1 MSKYMQSSRDSP
13 WNSNVFPS
21 YVSQNNFNYILYP
34 KRNFRDGS
42 TILTTIP
49 NDYLFFLIFLRAC
62 KIFFSLCI
70 KAEQELDHTNS
81 CHSPYI
87 VHSVNKYLI
96 YLLFSLIF
104 N

>member
-13 WNSNVFPS
+13 WNSNMFPS

-70 KAEQELDHTNS
+70 KAEQELDLS
-81 CHSPYI
+81 GGMSGYI
-87 VHSVNKYLI
+87 TQIVVILHILSTQ
-96 YLLFSLIF
+96 
-104 N
+104 